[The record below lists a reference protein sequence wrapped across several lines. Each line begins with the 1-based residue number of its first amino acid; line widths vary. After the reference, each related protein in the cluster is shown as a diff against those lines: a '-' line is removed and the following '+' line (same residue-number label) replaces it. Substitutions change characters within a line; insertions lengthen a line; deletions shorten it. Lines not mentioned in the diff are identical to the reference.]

1 MTRFPHS
8 HAANP
13 LRSGRR
19 PWALARRAGIAVVCA
34 GALCFAAV
42 SASQAQTSGESAPPI
57 RQCQPPGTM
66 PDRGRVDRA
75 GNLPMD
81 IRAEGMYSS
90 GEDEP
95 IRFTGD
101 VELIYGDQVLNTDEL
116 IYDPVTGEALL
127 PGWLEYNSALVRIRA
142 SSARYNTDASTGRF
156 DEAHYAVAGAAG
168 AGYAGVVQMVDEGR
182 ARVQDFDFTTC
193 DVEDPDWQL
202 KAGDVKLDFE
212 RGVGTARNARLE
224 FKGVPILYS
233 PWLTFP
239 LNDER
244 KSGFLYPQIGS
255 SSDNGVDL
263 AVPWYWNIA
272 PNQDA
277 TFTPRLVGDRGAM
290 LGSEYRFLTRRQAGT
305 LNFDYLP
312 DDRNED
318 QDRWLGRVRHQLKLA
333 PGWFSQ
339 LSVNRVSDADYFFD
353 LGNDLD
359 SSAIQFLRSDLRF
372 VGQGRNWR
380 LRTTFDTFQVLDDA
394 VRPDREPYDR
404 LPRIEFEGNWPLTAG
419 LNLQI
424 DSEAVY
430 FHRDEGVRGMRLDAM
445 PELSWRLV
453 RPAGFLEPAIALRT
467 TAYSLENRETG
478 SDDTPS
484 RVQPI
489 VSVDGGLVFERRT
502 AAGRLQTLEPRLF
515 YLYVPGRS
523 QENLP
528 IFDTREL
535 TFSFS
540 QLFQTNRFS
549 GPDRQA
555 DANQLTLALTSR
567 LLEDGSGRSILEASV
582 GQIVF
587 FDDLGVGLRRAP
599 DEDRSV
605 SASVGEINWQP
616 TDNFLVSAGLQWD
629 PEDNETD
636 VAAFGLS
643 WKGED
648 ARQVQLGY
656 RFRRD
661 RVDQIDVR
669 ARYPLSRNLNVISRL
684 GYSFEDATALE
695 LLGGIEYES
704 CCWAVRASVRRY
716 IRDRES
722 EKRTAFF
729 LELHLKGLGS
739 LGRRPYNLF
748 TR

>member
-1 MTRFPHS
+1 MTRF
-8 HAANP
+8 
-13 LRSGRR
+13 R
-19 PWALARRAGIAVVCA
+19 PSP
-34 GALCFAAV
+34 
-42 SASQAQTSGESAPPI
+42 SASPVRSVIGPLACVAILLIPPATVEAQTSGESAPPVL
-57 RQCQPPGTM
+57 QCQPPGTM
-66 PDRGRVDRA
+66 PDRGRVDRSA
-75 GNLPMD
+75 NLPMD
-81 IRAEGMYSS
+81 IQARNMASS

-95 IRFTGD
+95 IRFTDD
-101 VELIYGDQVLNTDEL
+101 VELVYGDQVLRTDEL
-116 IYDPVTGEALL
+116 IYDPVTGEARL

-142 SSARYNTDASTGRF
+142 SSARYNTDSSTGRF
-156 DEAHYAVAGAAG
+156 DRANYAIAGAAG

-182 ARVQDFDFTTC
+182 ARVEDFDFTTC
-193 DVEDPDWQL
+193 DVTDPDWQL
-202 KAGDVKLDFE
+202 KAGDVELDFE
-212 RGVGTARNARLE
+212 SGVGTARNARLE

-244 KSGFLYPQIGS
+244 KSGFLYPQVGS
-255 SSDNGVDL
+255 SSDNGIEL
-263 AVPWYWNIA
+263 AVPYYWNIA

-277 TFTPRLVGDRGAM
+277 TFTPRLIGDRGLL

-305 LNFDYLP
+305 FNFDYMP
-312 DDRNED
+312 DDRDDDRE
-318 QDRWLGRVRHQLKLA
+318 RWLGRIRHQLNLA
-333 PGWFSQ
+333 PGWRSR
-339 LSVNRVSDADYFFD
+339 LTVNRVSDADYFFD

-359 SSAIQFLRSDLRF
+359 SSATQFLRSDLRI
-372 VGQGRNWR
+372 VGQGRSWR
-380 LRTTFDTFQVLDDA
+380 FRTTFDTFQVLDDA

-404 LPRIEFEGNWPLTAG
+404 LPRIEFAGDWPLTAG
-419 LNLQI
+419 LNLQL

-430 FHRDEGVRGMRLDAM
+430 FHRDQSVRGMRFDAL

-453 RPAGFLEPAIALRT
+453 RPGGFLEPAIGLRA
-467 TAYSLENRETG
+467 TAYSLENREIG
-478 SDDTPS
+478 ADDTPT

-489 VSVDGGLVFERRT
+489 LSIDSGLVFERRT

-523 QENLP
+523 QDELP
-528 IFDTREL
+528 VFDTREL

-549 GPDRQA
+549 GPDRQG

-582 GQIVF
+582 GQIVY
-587 FDDLGVGLRRAP
+587 FDEPEVGLPRAP
-599 DEDRSV
+599 AEDRSV
-605 SASVGEINWQP
+605 SATVGEVNWQP
-616 TDNFLVSAGLQWD
+616 TDDVLISAGLQWD
-629 PEDNETD
+629 PEENETD

-648 ARQVQLGY
+648 ARQVQFGY

-669 ARYPLSRNLNVISRL
+669 GRYPLTRNLNVISRL
-684 GYSFEDATALE
+684 GYSFEDDTVLE
-695 LLGGIEYES
+695 LLGGLEYES

>member
-1 MTRFPHS
+1 MTRFRPS
-8 HAANP
+8 HLASPVRSVLGP
-13 LRSGRR
+13 L
-19 PWALARRAGIAVVCA
+19 ACIAVLLV
-34 GALCFAAV
+34 AA
-42 SASQAQTSGESAPPI
+42 SPLQAQSAGVSEPSNL
-57 RQCQPPGTM
+57 QCRPPGAM
-66 PDRGRVDRA
+66 PDRGQIDRSA
-75 GNLPMD
+75 NLPMD
-81 IRAEGMYSS
+81 IQAQNMASA

-101 VELIYGDQVLNTDEL
+101 VELVYGDQVLNTDEL
-116 IYDPVTGEALL
+116 VYDPISGEALL
-127 PGWLEYNSALVRIRA
+127 PGWLEYNSALVRIQA
-142 SSARYNTDASTGRF
+142 SSARYNTDSSTGQF
-156 DEAHYAVAGAAG
+156 DRANYAIAGAAG
-168 AGYAGVVQMVDEGR
+168 AGYAGMVQMVDEGR
-182 ARVQDFDFTTC
+182 AVVEDFDFTTC

-202 KAGDVKLDFE
+202 MAGDVKLDFE
-212 RGVGTARNARLE
+212 RGVATARNARLE

-244 KSGFLYPQIGS
+244 KSGFLYPQVGS
-255 SSDNGVDL
+255 SSDNGIDL
-263 AVPWYWNIA
+263 AIPYYWNIA

-277 TFTPRLVGDRGAM
+277 TFTPRLIGDRGFL
-290 LGSEYRFLTRRQAGT
+290 LGSEYRLLTRRQAGT
-305 LNFDYLP
+305 FNFDYMP
-312 DDRNED
+312 DDRED
-318 QDRWLGRVRHQLKLA
+318 DRERWLGRVRHQLNLA
-333 PGWFSQ
+333 RGWRSE

-359 SSAIQFLRSDLRF
+359 SSAIQFLRSDLRI
-372 VGQGRNWR
+372 VGQGRSWR

-404 LPRIEFEGNWPLTAG
+404 LPRVEFAGDWPLTAG
-419 LNLQI
+419 LNLQL

-430 FHRDEGVRGMRLDAM
+430 FYRDQSVRGMRFDAL

-453 RPAGFLEPAIALRT
+453 RPGGFLEPAIGLRA
-467 TAYSLENRETG
+467 TAYSLENREIG
-478 SDDTPS
+478 ADDTPT
-484 RVQPI
+484 RLQPI
-489 VSVDGGLVFERRT
+489 VSIDGGLVFERRT
-502 AAGRLQTLEPRLF
+502 NGGRLQTLEPRLF

-523 QENLP
+523 QDELP
-528 IFDTREL
+528 VFDTREL

-567 LLEDGSGRSILEASV
+567 LLEDGTGRSILEASV
-582 GQIVF
+582 GQIVY
-587 FDDLGVGLRRAP
+587 FDDPEVGLPRAP
-599 DEDRSV
+599 VEDRTV
-605 SASVGEINWQP
+605 SATVGEINWQP

-629 PEDNETD
+629 PEENETD

-643 WKGED
+643 WKGDD

-661 RVDQIDVR
+661 RVDQIDLR
-669 ARYPLSRNLNVISRL
+669 GRYPLTRNLNVISRL
-684 GYSFEDATALE
+684 GYSFEDDTALE
-695 LLGGIEYES
+695 LLGGLEYES

-739 LGRRPYNLF
+739 LGRRPYDLF